1 MQKLYIVLISVVCV
15 IIDQITKLLISSNI
29 ELNSSV
35 SIINNVLNFTYIH
48 NNGLAFGL
56 FNNLTY
62 FIIIITIVIF
72 ILLTKEIKKYF
83 IVKPVLISYSMI
95 IGGLFGNLID
105 RLLFGYVRDFIDVN
119 FLSFPIFNFSDIFI
133 VIGTII
139 LIISCF
145 KLEGSN
151 GKNSSRKN

>member
-15 IIDQITKLLISSNI
+15 LIDQVTKLLISSNI

-48 NNGLAFGL
+48 NNGVAFGL

-72 ILLTKEIKKYF
+72 ILLKKEIKKYF
-83 IVKPVLISYSMI
+83 IVKPVLI
-95 IGGLFGNLID
+95 
-105 RLLFGYVRDFIDVN
+105 
-119 FLSFPIFNFSDIFI
+119 
-133 VIGTII
+133 
-139 LIISCF
+139 
-145 KLEGSN
+145 
-151 GKNSSRKN
+151 